1 MNNPSAEG
9 GPDMSWL
16 TPDFMQREAER
27 ARREGG
33 EGVNLD
39 ISGEVGNDPLTK
51 RLEHRGL

>member
-1 MNNPSAEG
+1 MNNPGAEG

-16 TPDFMQREAER
+16 TPDFMEREAKR

-39 ISGEVGNDPLTK
+39 ISDEVGDDPLTK